1 MKYIEIK
8 APAKINIGLHILNKR
23 NDGYHN
29 LHTLFYPINN
39 LYDLLKLTLTDRFEF
54 ICDNNSI
61 PNDENNLVVKAK
73 SLLENIS
80 NKKLNVKIELLKNI
94 PSQAGLGGGSSDA
107 AATLISLNEMFNLN
121 LKIDQL
127 HTLALSLGSDVPF
140 FIKSKPAI
148 GKSRGEVLDYINLEI
163 NEYIVLVKPDI
174 NISTKDA
181 FNNTKPSLKEINYN
195 EIILDNRIDYDL
207 LKKYATNDFEDYVF
221 SKYPE
226 IKIIKNELYKSGALY
241 ASMSGSGSTV
251 FGIFRNKEE
260 AQESLNK
267 FPRKYFCWLSNPDY

>member
-29 LHTLFYPINN
+29 LHTLFYPIND

-54 ICDNNSI
+54 LCDSNSI
-61 PNDENNLVVKAK
+61 PNDDNNLVVKAK
-73 SLLENIS
+73 SLLENVS
-80 NKKLNVKIELLKNI
+80 NKKLNVKIELIKNI

-121 LKIDQL
+121 LKAEQL

-163 NEYIVLVKPDI
+163 IEYIVLVKPDI

-181 FNNTKPSLKEINYN
+181 FNNAKPSLKEINYN
-195 EIILDNRIDYDL
+195 EIILNNRIDYDL
-207 LKKYATNDFEDYVF
+207 LRKYATNDFEDYVF

-226 IKIIKNELYKSGALY
+226 IEIIKNELYKSGALY

-260 AQESLNK
+260 AQKSLNK
-267 FPRKYFCWLSNPDY
+267 FPKKYFCWLSNPDY

>member
-29 LHTLFYPINN
+29 LHTLFYPIND

-61 PNDENNLVVKAK
+61 PNDDNNLVVKAK

-80 NKKLNVKIELLKNI
+80 NKKLNVKIELFKNI

-148 GKSRGEVLDYINLEI
+148 GKSRGEVLEYINLEI
-163 NEYIVLVKPDI
+163 NEYIVLIKPEI

-181 FNNTKPSLKEINYN
+181 FNNAKPSLKEINYN
-195 EIILDNRIDYDL
+195 EIIADNRIDYDL
-207 LKKYATNDFEDYVF
+207 LRKYATNNFEDYVF

-226 IKIIKNELYKSGALY
+226 IEIIKNELYKSGALY

-260 AQESLNK
+260 AQKSLKK
-267 FPRKYFCWLSNPDY
+267 FPKKYFCWLSNPDY